1 MNGRIQAH
9 TAILFANILFALNY
23 SYSKSLIPGFLAPEA
38 LCIARIGCAA
48 LVFALI
54 AIVIVR
60 ERIRWRDLGWLA
72 LAALFGTGGNQ
83 YIFLQGLQYTSPVDA
98 AIISVIGP
106 VLVLVIS
113 ALLGRD
119 RITWLKSIGIA
130 IGASGAL
137 LTILYGGIA
146 NFGSGH
152 LTGNIL
158 VFAAALSYA
167 SYLIVVKNLMM
178 RYHPITV
185 TAWMFGLSPLAPL
198 DRRDR
203 VGRPDPGRVGQ
214 PRFRHPGSH
223 RHRLSLRG
231 RQPEKTQT
239 HHGQHLHLP
248 ATRHRLVRRDSSGP
262 GQDRL
267 GQNHGCI
274 AGLRGSIHRH
284 PILPFRRQKNC
295 E

>member
-119 RITWLKSIGIA
+119 RITWLKSI
-130 IGASGAL
+130 AS
-137 LTILYGGIA
+137 
-146 NFGSGH
+146 
-152 LTGNIL
+152 
-158 VFAAALSYA
+158 
-167 SYLIVVKNLMM
+167 
-178 RYHPITV
+178 P
-185 TAWMFGLSPLAPL
+185 
-198 DRRDR
+198 
-203 VGRPDPGRVGQ
+203 
-214 PRFRHPGSH
+214 
-223 RHRLSLRG
+223 
-231 RQPEKTQT
+231 
-239 HHGQHLHLP
+239 
-248 ATRHRLVRRDSSGP
+248 SGP
-262 GQDRL
+262 AAP
-267 GQNHGCI
+267 C
-274 AGLRGSIHRH
+274 
-284 PILPFRRQKNC
+284 
-295 E
+295 